1 MTRTY
6 DCVADN
12 NRQCNMEM
20 LDILSKNLVEIA
32 DVQDEPEIDENPI
45 WSALK
50 DLDINNTNERD

>member
-1 MTRTY
+1 
-6 DCVADN
+6 
-12 NRQCNMEM
+12 MEM
-20 LDILSKNLVEIA
+20 LDILSKTLVEIA